1 MFWAAF
7 LTPVYVY
14 VFLCVGVNA
23 FAGYMCVC
31 QCVSASSMAGF
42 QTYSTMHLF
51 LFYVGAWDLTKMF
64 LFQEK
69 RVPDLVITTGPS

>member
-7 LTPVYVY
+7 LTSGDVY

-31 QCVSASSMAGF
+31 QCVSASSVAGF

-69 RVPDLVITTGPS
+69 CVPGLVIATDPF